1 LNLTGGGNP
10 ERIQGIRVSAGL
22 FPALGVPAA
31 RGRFFLPEE
40 DRTGGEAVVV
50 VSDGLWK
57 RRFGGDRA
65 LVGRSLVLNGKSHT
79 VVGIM
84 PPGFGFPSPSTEMW
98 IPLALPSEELDPA
111 RRGNE
116 FLQAAVAR
124 LRPGITVPLAQN
136 DMDRITRTILAS
148 LPQAARDYFAGAGWG
163 SVVAPLKE
171 HVVGASRTALLTLLG
186 AVVFVLLVACA
197 NVSCLQLARA
207 ASRQREM
214 AIRAALGAGRGSI
227 VRQLLSESLLLALVG
242 GEVGMLVAVWGVD
255 LLVTMRPANFPRLE
269 EVRIDSGVLAFTV
282 AISILSAVLFGLAP
296 AFRLSRTGPNEAL
309 KEGTRS
315 ATAGVKQ
322 LRGQQLLV
330 MTQVALAL
338 VLMIGAGLM
347 LRSFRNL
354 QQVDPGF
361 KTENVLTTYISLP
374 PAKYSEPE
382 KNLEFFRQLLRRLQT
397 LPGVE
402 SVAAGSLVP
411 LAEGWSTASFFAEGQ
426 ARRPGEILP
435 LASIR
440 VVTPGYFRT
449 MGIPLLQGRDFT
461 DRDDRTSV
469 RVVAV
474 DRGTARRLWPAEDPI
489 GKRITFSDSVKDAVW
504 LTVAGVVGDIKD
516 LALDRDPM
524 LHVYLPL
531 GGSPQGAMFL
541 ALRTRTDAAG
551 FLPAVREQVR
561 AMDADQPIFA
571 VRTMDSYVDDALAQP
586 RLRFNLVALFAGVAL
601 LLASLG
607 VYSVISYSVARRTHE
622 IGIRMTLGARR
633 RDVVG
638 LIVRQG
644 LPLILLGSGIGL
656 GAAWGLTRV
665 LDTLLYGVGAHD
677 PGTFAGVSLLLVL
690 VASAACYLPARRAA
704 TVDPMIA
711 LRYE

>member
-1 LNLTGGGNP
+1 
-10 ERIQGIRVSAGL
+10 
-22 FPALGVPAA
+22 
-31 RGRFFLPEE
+31 
-40 DRTGGEAVVV
+40 
-50 VSDGLWK
+50 
-57 RRFGGDRA
+57 
-65 LVGRSLVLNGKSHT
+65 
-79 VVGIM
+79 
-84 PPGFGFPSPSTEMW
+84 
-98 IPLALPSEELDPA
+98 
-111 RRGNE
+111 
-116 FLQAAVAR
+116 
-124 LRPGITVPLAQN
+124 
-136 DMDRITRTILAS
+136 
-148 LPQAARDYFAGAGWG
+148 
-163 SVVAPLKE
+163 
-171 HVVGASRTALLTLLG
+171 
-186 AVVFVLLVACA
+186 
-197 NVSCLQLARA
+197 
-207 ASRQREM
+207 
-214 AIRAALGAGRGSI
+214 
-227 VRQLLSESLLLALVG
+227 
-242 GEVGMLVAVWGVD
+242 
-255 LLVTMRPANFPRLE
+255 
-269 EVRIDSGVLAFTV
+269 
-282 AISILSAVLFGLAP
+282 
-296 AFRLSRTGPNEAL
+296 
-309 KEGTRS
+309 
-315 ATAGVKQ
+315 
-322 LRGQQLLV
+322 
-330 MTQVALAL
+330 
-338 VLMIGAGLM
+338 
-347 LRSFRNL
+347 
-354 QQVDPGF
+354 
-361 KTENVLTTYISLP
+361 
-374 PAKYSEPE
+374 
-382 KNLEFFRQLLRRLQT
+382 
-397 LPGVE
+397 VE

-489 GKRITFSDSVKDAVW
+489 GKRITFSDSVRDAVW